1 MNSILFIVSAT
12 LLAFLNPSEVQSSIP
27 TVLEIETAVHDW
39 KLPEAISFLE
49 KCPLEM
55 IQSNGERL
63 MKLAVLRY
71 IPSRGWEF
79 KEETTWE
86 TRLLKPLIERFG
98 LQMTEGHLKTSAYAW
113 SDKQLFL
120 DMLENGAPMTPA
132 YMEHS
137 LWRGDLAT
145 TCAKYTGIV
154 DYVEPASGRTMLM
167 ALCQSEWHQKYAFEL
182 LELGAN
188 PSLKIAPGGSP
199 RTEHAVL
206 KPEPGVTAAELLIP
220 RYGVFSGDAD
230 SKPNLELLIALVQ
243 YGFKF
248 EDIPTERYSYYG
260 ETLELIAALPGLLK
274 EAEAEIGH
282 ENPTKEEIRK
292 KVLEIINSD

>member
-1 MNSILFIVSAT
+1 MNSLLFIVSAA
-12 LLAFLNPSEVQSSIP
+12 LLAFLSPAEVQSQIP
-27 TVLEIETAVHDW
+27 TELEIERAVHDW
-39 KLPEAISFLE
+39 KMPEAVAFLE

-86 TRLLKPLIERFG
+86 TRLLKPLIEKFG
-98 LQMTEGHLKTSAYAW
+98 LKMTEGHLKTAAYAW

-145 TCAKYTGIV
+145 TCAKQTGIV
-154 DYVEPASGRTMLM
+154 DYIQGDSGRTMLM
-167 ALCQSEWHQKYAFEL
+167 SLCRSEWHQKYAFEL

-188 PSLKIAPGGSP
+188 PSLK
-199 RTEHAVL
+199 TEA
-206 KPEPGVTAAELLIP
+206 GVTAAELLIP
-220 RYGVFSGDAD
+220 RYGVFLGDAD
-230 SKPNLELLIALVQ
+230 SKLNLELLVALVQ
-243 YGFKF
+243 YGFKV
-248 EDIPTERYSYYG
+248 EDVPLERYCYYG
-260 ETLELIAALPGLLK
+260 DNLQLIAALTGLLE
-274 EAEAEIGH
+274 EAEAAIDH

-292 KVLEIINSD
+292 KVLEIIKND